1 MAETSLGA
9 AELRFAELIWA
20 NAPVSSG
27 ALVGLANEALG
38 WKKSTT
44 YTVLRRLC
52 EKGLFENDGG
62 TVRALLSREDYL
74 ARESRSFVDRSFGGS
89 LPAVLAAVTR
99 GKTLTREQQDTLQ
112 ALIDEARRAL
122 GANFSRTFW
131 RARL

>member
-38 WKKSTT
+38 WKKSTM

-74 ARESRSFVDRSFGGS
+74 ARESRSFVEQSFGGS
-89 LPAVLAAVTR
+89 LPAFLAAFTTR
-99 GKTLTREQQDTLQ
+99 KKLNKSEVDEIKKMIDAIGKEGRKCQDS
-112 ALIDEARRAL
+112 
-122 GANFSRTFW
+122 F
-131 RARL
+131 

>member
-20 NAPVSSG
+20 NTPVSSG

-74 ARESRSFVDRSFGGS
+74 ARESRSFVEQSFGGS
-89 LPAVLAAVTR
+89 LPAFLAAFTR

-122 GANFSRTFW
+122 
-131 RARL
+131 

>member
-1 MAETSLGA
+1 MAEPSLGA

-62 TVRALLSREDYL
+62 TVRALVSREDYL
-74 ARESRSFVDRSFGGS
+74 ARESRSFVEQSFGGS
-89 LPAVLAAVTR
+89 LPAFLAAFTTR
-99 GKTLTREQQDTLQ
+99 KKLNKSEVDEIKKMIDAIGKE
-112 ALIDEARRAL
+112 
-122 GANFSRTFW
+122 G
-131 RARL
+131 

>member
-52 EKGLFENDGG
+52 EKGLFKTTAARCARAFVAGG
-62 TVRALLSREDYL
+62 LPR
-74 ARESRSFVDRSFGGS
+74 AREPELCR
-89 LPAVLAAVTR
+89 AVVRRLASGVSCR
-99 GKTLTREQQDTLQ
+99 VHPGKD
-112 ALIDEARRAL
+112 AHA
-122 GANFSRTFW
+122 
-131 RARL
+131 

>member
-38 WKKSTT
+38 WKKSTM

-52 EKGLFENDGG
+52 EKGLFENEGG
-62 TVRALLSREDYL
+62 TVTVRLSKEDYL
-74 ARESRSFVDRSFGGS
+74 ARQSRGFVQESFGGS
-89 LPAVLAAVTR
+89 LPAFLAAFTR
-99 GKTLTREQQDTLQ
+99 EKTLTKEQCESLQ
-112 ALIDEARRAL
+112 SLIDEARRKL
-122 GANFSRTFW
+122 
-131 RARL
+131 

>member
-1 MAETSLGA
+1 MAEPSLGA

-52 EKGLFENDGG
+52 E
-62 TVRALLSREDYL
+62 
-74 ARESRSFVDRSFGGS
+74 
-89 LPAVLAAVTR
+89 
-99 GKTLTREQQDTLQ
+99 
-112 ALIDEARRAL
+112 
-122 GANFSRTFW
+122 
-131 RARL
+131 

>member
-1 MAETSLGA
+1 MAESSLGA
-9 AELRFAELIWA
+9 AELRFAELIWQ

-27 ALVGLANEALG
+27 ALVALANEALG

-74 ARESRSFVDRSFGGS
+74 SRESRSFVEQSFGGS
-89 LPAVLAAVTR
+89 LPAFLAAFTR
-99 GKTLTREQQDTLQ
+99 GKALTREQQQTLQ
-112 ALIDEARRAL
+112 ALIDEARREL
-122 GANFSRTFW
+122 
-131 RARL
+131 

>member
-27 ALVGLANEALG
+27 ALVGLANEAFG

-52 EKGLFENDGG
+52 EKG
-62 TVRALLSREDYL
+62 
-74 ARESRSFVDRSFGGS
+74 S
-89 LPAVLAAVTR
+89 LPAFLAAFTR

-112 ALIDEARRAL
+112 SLIDEARRKL
-122 GANFSRTFW
+122 
-131 RARL
+131 

>member
-1 MAETSLGA
+1 MAEPSLGA

-74 ARESRSFVDRSFGGS
+74 ARESRSFVEQSFGGS
-89 LPAVLAAVTR
+89 LPAFLAAFVSR
-99 GKTLTREQQDTLQ
+99 RKLSAE
-112 ALIDEARRAL
+112 EAAQLRAL
-122 GANFSRTFW
+122 VAQYEEDR
-131 RARL
+131 

>member
-38 WKKSTT
+38 WKKSTM

-74 ARESRSFVDRSFGGS
+74 ARECRSFVEQSFGGS
-89 LPAVLAAVTR
+89 LPAFLAAFTR
-99 GKTLTREQQDTLQ
+99 GKALTREQQDTLQ
-112 ALIDEARRAL
+112 ALIDEARRKL
-122 GANFSRTFW
+122 
-131 RARL
+131 

>member
-1 MAETSLGA
+1 MAEPSLGA

-27 ALVGLANEALG
+27 ELVGLANEALG

-74 ARESRSFVDRSFGGS
+74 ARESRSFVEQSFGGS
-89 LPAVLAAVTR
+89 LPAFLAAFTARKGLTKDEVT
-99 GKTLTREQQDTLQ
+99 
-112 ALIDEARRAL
+112 ALRKMIDEYEEEI
-122 GANFSRTFW
+122 
-131 RARL
+131 

>member
-27 ALVGLANEALG
+27 ALVGLANEALN
-38 WKKSTT
+38 WKKIDDVYGPAPS
-44 YTVLRRLC
+44 VR
-52 EKGLFENDGG
+52 KGSFENDGG

-74 ARESRSFVDRSFGGS
+74 ARESRSFVEQSFGGS
-89 LPAVLAAVTR
+89 LPAFLAAFTR

-112 ALIDEARRAL
+112 SLIDEARRKL
-122 GANFSRTFW
+122 
-131 RARL
+131 

>member
-1 MAETSLGA
+1 MAETSLGVV
-9 AELRFAELIWA
+9 ELRFAALICE

-27 ALVGLANEALG
+27 ALVWLANEALG

-62 TVRALLSREDYL
+62 TVRALLSQEDYL
-74 ARESRSFVDRSFGGS
+74 ARESQSFVEQSFGGS
-89 LPAVLAAVTR
+89 LPAFLAAFTR

-112 ALIDEARRAL
+112 ALIDEARRVL
-122 GANFSRTFW
+122 
-131 RARL
+131 

>member
-52 EKGLFENDGG
+52 EKGLFENEGG
-62 TVRALLSREDYL
+62 TVTVRLSKEDYL
-74 ARESRSFVDRSFGGS
+74 ARQSRGFVQESFGGS
-89 LPAVLAAVTR
+89 LPAFLAAFTR
-99 GKTLTREQQDTLQ
+99 EKTLTKEQCESLQ
-112 ALIDEARRAL
+112 SLIDEARRKL
-122 GANFSRTFW
+122 
-131 RARL
+131 

>member
-27 ALVGLANEALG
+27 ELVGLANEAFG

-62 TVRALLSREDYL
+62 TGLGLSIVRH
-74 ARESRSFVDRSFGGS
+74 
-89 LPAVLAAVTR
+89 AAQNH
-99 GKTLTREQQDTLQ
+99 G
-112 ALIDEARRAL
+112 
-122 GANFSRTFW
+122 
-131 RARL
+131 ARLELKSQPGKGTTITVTF

>member
-27 ALVGLANEALG
+27 ALVGLANEAFG

-52 EKGLFENDGG
+52 EKGLLKTTAARCARFL
-62 TVRALLSREDYL
+62 TREDYL
-74 ARESRSFVDRSFGGS
+74 ARESRSFVEQSFGGS
-89 LPAVLAAVTR
+89 LPAFLAAFTR

-122 GANFSRTFW
+122 
-131 RARL
+131 

>member
-44 YTVLRRLC
+44 NTVLRRLC

-74 ARESRSFVDRSFGGS
+74 ARESRSFVERSFGGS
-89 LPAVLAAVTR
+89 LPAFLAAFTR

-122 GANFSRTFW
+122 
-131 RARL
+131 

>member
-27 ALVGLANEALG
+27 ALVGLANA
-38 WKKSTT
+38 
-44 YTVLRRLC
+44 
-52 EKGLFENDGG
+52 F
-62 TVRALLSREDYL
+62 
-74 ARESRSFVDRSFGGS
+74 
-89 LPAVLAAVTR
+89 TR

-122 GANFSRTFW
+122 
-131 RARL
+131 

>member
-1 MAETSLGA
+1 MSRKGGNLYGRNLARRCRTALCRADLGERA
-9 AELRFAELIWA
+9 CFLGRAGRACKR
-20 NAPVSSG
+20 G
-27 ALVGLANEALG
+27 ARLE
-38 WKKSTT
+38 KSTT

-74 ARESRSFVDRSFGGS
+74 ARESRSFVEQSFGGS
-89 LPAVLAAVTR
+89 LPAFLAAFTR

-122 GANFSRTFW
+122 
-131 RARL
+131 